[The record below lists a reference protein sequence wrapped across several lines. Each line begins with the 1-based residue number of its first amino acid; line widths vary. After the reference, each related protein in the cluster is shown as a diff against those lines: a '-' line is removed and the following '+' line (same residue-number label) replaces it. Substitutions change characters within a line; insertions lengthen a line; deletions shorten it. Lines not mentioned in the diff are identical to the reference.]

1 MYDSSDPRASL
12 APASAS
18 MPVPGALTPADY
30 LRFYETEPQEISPS
44 ARTWYGRG
52 QNFLTAYTE
61 AEAGA
66 QLDRHV
72 QPDEYAIL
80 LPDHGTRIEVS
91 SGGHTQ
97 AVNGYHLVFVPPG
110 DSTVRVLASGR
121 IVRVF
126 TTRALDLTAKCA
138 NASAYKLPHPAVAPV
153 TDWPTPKDGFK
164 IRAYSFDVPPA
175 PGRFGRIW
183 RCTTIMVNW
192 LDAFDGPRD
201 PTKLSPHHHDD
212 FEQCSLA
219 VEGEFVHHLRWPWST
234 DKSTWRPDDHE
245 LCGTPSVTFI
255 PPPAIHT
262 TEASG
267 SGHNQLVDIFC
278 PPRID
283 FSMKPDWILN
293 ADDYPMP

>member
-12 APASAS
+12 APAPAS
-18 MPVPGALTPADY
+18 TPVSGALTPADY
-30 LRFYETEPQEISPS
+30 LRFYETEPQES
-44 ARTWYGRG
+44 ASGTRTWYGRG

-61 AEAGA
+61 AAAGA
-66 QLDRHV
+66 HLDRDG
-72 QPDEYAIL
+72 QIDEYAIL

-91 SGGHTQ
+91 SGGDTQ
-97 AVNGYHLVFVPPG
+97 TVEGYHLVFVPPG
-110 DSTVRVLASGR
+110 ASRVRVLAGGR

-126 TTRALDLTAKCA
+126 TTRSSDLASKCA
-138 NASAYKLPHPAVAPV
+138 NASAYEMPHPAVAPV
-153 TDWPTPKDGFK
+153 KDWPTPPDGFK
-164 IRAYSFDVPPA
+164 IRAYSLDVPAA

-234 DKSTWRPDDHE
+234 DKSKWRPDDHE
-245 LCGTPSVTFI
+245 VCGTPSVTFI

-267 SGHNQLVDIFC
+267 AGHNQLVDIFC

-283 FSMKPDWILN
+283 FSLKPGWILN

>member
-1 MYDSSDPRASL
+1 MYHSSDPRASL
-12 APASAS
+12 APTSATS
-18 MPVPGALTPADY
+18 PMTDAFTAADY
-30 LRFYETEPQEISPS
+30 LRFYETEPSESAAG

-61 AEAGA
+61 AGTGA
-66 QLDRHV
+66 RLDRHG

-80 LPDHGTRIEVS
+80 LPDPATRVEIS
-91 SGGHTQ
+91 SGGVTRM
-97 AVNGYHLVFVPPG
+97 VDGFHLVFVPPG
-110 DSTVRVLASGR
+110 ASLVRVLFGGR
-121 IVRVF
+121 IVRFF
-126 TTRALDLTAKCA
+126 TARSTDLAARCA
-138 NASAYKLPHPAVAPV
+138 NAAAYDVAHSAVAPA
-153 TDWPTPKDGFK
+153 TDWPTPKDGFA
-164 IRAYSFDVPPA
+164 IRAYSLDVPPV

-183 RCTTIMVNW
+183 RCTTLMVNW

-219 VEGEFVHHLRWPWST
+219 VAGEFVHHLRWPWST
-234 DKSTWRPDDHE
+234 DKSAWRPDDHE
-245 LCGTPSVTFI
+245 LCSTPSATFI

-262 TEASG
+262 TEACG
-267 SGHNQLVDIFC
+267 AGHNQLVDIFC

-283 FSMKPDWILN
+283 FSEKPGWVLN